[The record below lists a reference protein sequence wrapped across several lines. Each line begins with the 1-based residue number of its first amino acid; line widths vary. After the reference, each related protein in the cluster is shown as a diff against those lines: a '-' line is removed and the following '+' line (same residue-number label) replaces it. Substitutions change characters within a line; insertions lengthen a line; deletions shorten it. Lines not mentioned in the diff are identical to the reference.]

1 MVNHQTES
9 SRGDAM
15 KRLLILACVAIAGIA
30 AVAYPATARTSS
42 AKSKAA
48 ADRVTADVWVQVV
61 QLVDLGNPSLKQLG
75 IAHVQVSAHDVD
87 PASPL
92 STSGQTADQGSVTCT
107 PALSAACS
115 VLPTRE
121 TPILWVDFTS
131 SPDPGTVTIS
141 VPTAPSS
148 SAVDF
153 LVLHD
158 GGSQG
163 NRLTH
168 ELGSSGAP
176 LTSDWLRWGDW
187 RGRPSF
193 EARVLVGKVKIHRD

>member
-1 MVNHQTES
+1 
-9 SRGDAM
+9 M

-42 AKSKAA
+42 TNSKAG
-48 ADRVTADVWVQVV
+48 ADRVTADVWVQVT
-61 QLVDLGNPSLKQLG
+61 QLADLGNPSPKQLG
-75 IAHVQVSAHDVD
+75 IAHIQVDAHDVD

-92 STSGQTADQGSVTCT
+92 STSGQTADQGSVTCW
-107 PALSAACS
+107 PALSPACS

-121 TPILWVDFTS
+121 TPILWVDFS
-131 SPDPGTVTIS
+131 SSTDPGTVTIS

-148 SAVDF
+148 TAVDF

-158 GGSQG
+158 GGPLG
-163 NRLTH
+163 TRLTSD
-168 ELGSSGAP
+168 LGSSGDP
-176 LTSDWLRWGDW
+176 LTADWLRWGDW

-193 EARVLVGKVKIHRD
+193 EARVLVGKVKIRG

>member
-1 MVNHQTES
+1 
-9 SRGDAM
+9 M

-30 AVAYPATARTSS
+30 AIAYPATARTSS
-42 AKSKAA
+42 AKSTTPV
-48 ADRVTADVWVQVV
+48 DRVTADVWVDVV
-61 QLVDLGNPSLKQLG
+61 QLVDLGNPTLKDLG
-75 IAHVQVSAHDVD
+75 VAHVQVSARDVD

-92 STSGQTADQGSVTCT
+92 STSGQTADQGSVTCS

-115 VLPTRE
+115 VLPRSE
-121 TPILWVDFTS
+121 TPILWVDFNS
-131 SPDPGTVTIS
+131 SSDPGTVTIS

-148 SAVDF
+148 TAVDF
-153 LVLHD
+153 LTLHD
-158 GGSQG
+158 GGSPG
-163 NRLTH
+163 NRLTN

-193 EARVLVGKVKIHRD
+193 EARVLVGKVKIHGD